1 MANEDKR
8 LNAEGKI
15 DEVKGKA
22 KAAWGEATGDV
33 SDQIA
38 GRAEEAKGKI
48 KQGVAEVM
56 DEVGDAASR
65 VEDETRRH

>member
-1 MANEDKR
+1 MPNEDKR
-8 LNAEGKI
+8 LDAEGKL
-15 DEVKGKA
+15 DEVKGKV
-22 KAAWGEATGDV
+22 KATWGDATGDV

-38 GRAEEAKGKI
+38 GRAEEAKGKL

-65 VEDETRRH
+65 VENEAKR